1 MRNIGV
7 INQENRNP
15 MKKLWGHLKSLQSTI
30 TFMQTGAHPDDET
43 SKLLARLAL
52 KDGFHI
58 VYVNAVRGHGGQNS
72 IGPERGDD
80 LGYIRS
86 EELFHA
92 MSVFGAD
99 IGWLSETI
107 DDPIL
112 DFGLS
117 KSGKETS
124 EIWGEDYTKRQM
136 VKMVRTFKPDIMI
149 PTFLDVPGQHGHHR
163 AITEA
168 TISAFTDAYQ
178 SQLYSDLGLQA
189 WQTNALYLPAWGGGG
204 GAYDD
209 EVGPPNATHLIDVS
223 GFDPVYGGSYSQ
235 IAEWSRS
242 YHATQGM
249 GKVIDEMGGQ
259 VPLHQ
264 LQTASGKKIDK
275 KLTEGIP
282 TCLSELAE
290 FCETEEARLSSEL
303 AHQAAE
309 NALKS
314 FPNQSEVINYLCEL
328 KTHLDKIEG
337 QINTEHV
344 HRVTLKKS
352 QCSRAIAEAAQLL
365 IRLDIE
371 PETPVIG
378 KSFSANLSWHQ
389 SKTLNIQSIN
399 ANLVEIE
406 NKINTPFTNKECNTS
421 RLDKREVINVNG
433 YRESLAASG
442 IIKSGAPVSLL
453 KPWHGL
459 MPPELG
465 LHAKVNFSLL
475 GQNFDVVVTPQFPFT
490 TQPETTADLSP
501 ENFVILQDD
510 ESSVGQSRKLSIKV
524 QVSENIIENSL
535 EKLTLSTPKQWK
547 TTSKIKLSQKNK
559 AFEVRIPAD
568 ARQGQY
574 NITANIEDNPL
585 LQKKK
590 ISYPHINPQVVFN
603 PCQTSIAIVNS
614 KSLSGLSIGWIDG
627 GVDRAWFWAEK
638 LGAKVT
644 QISDED
650 LLSGNIMNFDTIV
663 SGVFS
668 GKSRPINAAI
678 NHLREWMSKGGRYV
692 SQYHRPWDNWDVAQS
707 APYAL
712 QVGSPSIRWRVT
724 DPQSEVTL
732 LKPNHEFFNGPN
744 QISTEDFSG
753 WVKERG
759 LYFASEWDEKYT
771 ALLSMS
777 DEGENPLHGA
787 LVHAIV
793 GKGDHLH
800 CALNLFYQMDNLVPG
815 AFRLFVNL
823 VTPRDAE

>member
-1 MRNIGV
+1 MRNIDV
-7 INQENRNP
+7 VNQEKRNP
-15 MKKLWGHLKSLQSTI
+15 IRKLWGHLKSLQSTI
-30 TFMQTGAHPDDET
+30 IFMQTGAHPDDET

-52 KDGFHI
+52 KDGFHV

-92 MSVFGAD
+92 MGVFGAD

-107 DDPIL
+107 EDPII

-117 KSGKETS
+117 KSGKETLG
-124 EIWGEDYTKRQM
+124 IWGEQYTKRQM

-163 AITEA
+163 AVTEA
-168 TISAFTDAYQ
+168 TISAFTEANDPN
-178 SQLYSDLGLQA
+178 LYLDLGLKT

-209 EVGPPNATHLIDVS
+209 EVGPPNATHLVSVS
-223 GFDPVYGGSYSQ
+223 GFDPVFGGSYSQ

-264 LQTASGKKIDK
+264 LQTATGKLIDK
-275 KLTEGIP
+275 NLTEGIP
-282 TCLSELAE
+282 TCLSELSE
-290 FCETEEARLSSEL
+290 FCETEETSLSCKL

-309 NALKS
+309 NALAS
-314 FPNQSEVINYLCEL
+314 FPNQSGVINYLCEL
-328 KTHLDKIEG
+328 KAHLDKIET
-337 QINTEHV
+337 QIRTDHI
-344 HRVTLKKS
+344 HRIALKKS
-352 QCSRAIAEAAQLL
+352 QCSQAIAEAAQLL

-378 KSFSANLSWHQ
+378 KSFSANLSWHE
-389 SKTLNIQSIN
+389 SAAVNLKNIT
-399 ANLVEIE
+399 ADLVDAE
-406 NKINTPFTNKECNTS
+406 NQINTPFTNNECNTP
-421 RLDKREVINVNG
+421 RLDKREVIDVYG
-433 YRESLAASG
+433 HRKSLEASG
-442 IIKSGAPVSLL
+442 IIKSNIPVSVL

-459 MPPELG
+459 IPQEFG
-465 LHAKVNFSLL
+465 LHAKVNFLL
-475 GQNFDVVVTPQFPFT
+475 HGQKFEIDVTPQVPFAS
-490 TQPETTADLSP
+490 QPTTTADLSP
-501 ENFVILQDD
+501 ENFVVLQPN
-510 ESSVGQSRKLSIKV
+510 ESDTEKSHNLSIKV
-524 QVSENIIENSL
+524 QLSGDITDKSF
-535 EKLTLSTPKQWK
+535 EKLNLRTPKEWK
-547 TTSKIKLSQKNK
+547 TTSKINLVQKNK
-559 AFEVRIPAD
+559 EFELLIPAN
-568 ARQGQY
+568 ASQGRY
-574 NITANIEDNPL
+574 NVPADIENVPL

-590 ISYPHINPQVVFN
+590 ISYAHISSQVIFK
-603 PCQTSIAIVNS
+603 PCQTNIALANS
-614 KSLSGLSIGWIDG
+614 KSLSGLRVGWIDG
-627 GVDRAWFWAEK
+627 GVDRAWFWAEQ

-650 LLSGNIMNFDTIV
+650 LLSGNIMHFDTIV

-668 GKSRPINAAI
+668 GKIRPINAAM
-678 NHLREWMSKGGRYV
+678 NHLREWMVKGGRYI
-692 SQYHRPWDNWDVAQS
+692 SQYHRPWDNWDSALS

-724 DPQSEVTL
+724 DPQSDVTL
-732 LKPNHEFFNGPN
+732 LKPNHCFFSGPN
-744 QISTEDFSG
+744 HISTEDFSG

-777 DEGENPLHGA
+777 DAGEKPLHGA
-787 LVHAIV
+787 LVHATV
-793 GKGDHLH
+793 GNGDHLH

-823 VTPRDAE
+823 VTPRNAE